1 MLAFSILPCSN
12 WLIQGRLS
20 PVRSDKSAWV
30 SPLMKAVGIEKSKKG
45 LRLNS
50 PARDLSDYKLR
61 LRKTSAVRSNEAKV
75 SGAA

>member
-30 SPLMKAVGIEKSKKG
+30 SPLMKAVGIEKVKG

-50 PARDLSDYKLR
+50 PARDLSDY
-61 LRKTSAVRSNEAKV
+61 N
-75 SGAA
+75 

>member
-30 SPLMKAVGIEKSKKG
+30 SSLMKAVGIEKVKG

-50 PARDLSDYKLR
+50 PARDLSDY
-61 LRKTSAVRSNEAKV
+61 N
-75 SGAA
+75 

>member
-30 SPLMKAVGIEKSKKG
+30 SPLMKAIGIEKVKG
-45 LRLNS
+45 LLTEF
-50 PARDLSDYKLR
+50 
-61 LRKTSAVRSNEAKV
+61 TSQRPF
-75 SGAA
+75 

>member
-1 MLAFSILPCSN
+1 MRVIPRALHNVRIRPMLAFSILPCSN

-30 SPLMKAVGIEKSKKG
+30 SPLMKAVGIEKVKG

-50 PARDLSDYKLR
+50 PARDLSDY
-61 LRKTSAVRSNEAKV
+61 N
-75 SGAA
+75 

>member
-30 SPLMKAVGIEKSKKG
+30 SPLMKAVGIDQPETF
-45 LRLNS
+45 LITTEVEE
-50 PARDLSDYKLR
+50 
-61 LRKTSAVRSNEAKV
+61 TSAVRSNEAKV

>member
-30 SPLMKAVGIEKSKKG
+30 SPLMKAVGIEK
-45 LRLNS
+45 
-50 PARDLSDYKLR
+50 
-61 LRKTSAVRSNEAKV
+61 VKV
-75 SGAA
+75 SD